1 MFQCFVK
8 KGKPAWFLLWHLVNL
23 DFFNYFLFVDILVL
37 SFGLYKT
44 NDIKNASEES
54 NMVANDDGV
63 YVFSSLTVNE
73 AGALNAVEL
82 KVSKPGLLKFMVSAQ
97 KQ

>member
-1 MFQCFVK
+1 MF
-8 KGKPAWFLLWHLVNL
+8 
-23 DFFNYFLFVDILVL
+23 L

-44 NDIKNASEES
+44 NDIKNASAES
-54 NMVANDDGV
+54 GMVANQDRV
-63 YVFSSLTVNE
+63 YVFRSLTVNE

-97 KQ
+97 KERRSFQIKLLV

>member
-1 MFQCFVK
+1 MVSTLILSKSQLFQLLR
-8 KGKPAWFLLWHLVNL
+8 FL
-23 DFFNYFLFVDILVL
+23 DILVL

-44 NDIKNASEES
+44 NDIKNASAES
-54 NMVANDDGV
+54 GMVANDDRV

-82 KVSKPGLLKFMVSAQ
+82 KVSKPGLLKFIVSAQ
-97 KQ
+97 KE